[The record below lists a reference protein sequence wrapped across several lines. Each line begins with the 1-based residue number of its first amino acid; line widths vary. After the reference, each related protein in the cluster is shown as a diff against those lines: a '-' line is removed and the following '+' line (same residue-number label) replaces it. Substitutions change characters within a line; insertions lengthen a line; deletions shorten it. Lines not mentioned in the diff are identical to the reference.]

1 MSLLE
6 RALDDGRIH
15 PRRLALAPSLI
26 CLGISA
32 QANANPIV
40 VTGSEYGILKSDENL
55 IYNYA
60 LIVIAALSV
69 EYLSFRWFFR
79 KRLRFRPALACFL
92 GIHAISWPLTQVVSV
107 FIGLLSFD
115 LIPVTEIVP
124 IFLEAYLVRRFLGLR
139 SKLGKQ
145 YILKSMAMGNLLSFA
160 VGWILFA
167 SFRYHILQ

>member
-115 LIPVTEIVP
+115 LIPVTEI
-124 IFLEAYLVRRFLGLR
+124 E
-139 SKLGKQ
+139 GKEPDEDGHQ
-145 YILKSMAMGNLLSFA
+145 DRKSTRLNSSHGYISYAVFCLKKKNNE
-160 VGWILFA
+160 
-167 SFRYHILQ
+167 